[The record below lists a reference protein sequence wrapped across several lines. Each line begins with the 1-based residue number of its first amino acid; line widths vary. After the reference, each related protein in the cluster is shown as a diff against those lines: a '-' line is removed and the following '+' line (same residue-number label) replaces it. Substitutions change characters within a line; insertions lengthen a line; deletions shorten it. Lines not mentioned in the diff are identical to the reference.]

1 MGILYEKLGRVAHIT
16 LNRPEAHNAI
26 DLETAQE
33 LSNAWKDFRDDDDV
47 WIAVLTGAG
56 DKSFSSGADL
66 KSFIP
71 MLTGQVQSR
80 EQISDGGFGG
90 ITRDFECWKPI
101 IAAINGHCF
110 AGGFEI
116 MLACDFRIASENAI
130 FGQTEVR
137 WGIIPGAGGT
147 QRLPRSIPLAKA
159 MEIILMGETI
169 TAEEAYRIG
178 LINKV
183 VSQSELMNEVN
194 RWVSVLLDRGPL
206 ALRAAKQAIL
216 EGLSLP
222 LNEGMKLE
230 QQLFT
235 DLLRTE
241 DAREGPLA
249 FAQKRKPIF
258 KGK

>member
-1 MGILYEKLGRVAHIT
+1 
-16 LNRPEAHNAI
+16 
-26 DLETAQE
+26 
-33 LSNAWKDFRDDDDV
+33 
-47 WIAVLTGAG
+47 
-56 DKSFSSGADL
+56 
-66 KSFIP
+66 
-71 MLTGQVQSR
+71 
-80 EQISDGGFGG
+80 
-90 ITRDFECWKPI
+90 
-101 IAAINGHCF
+101 
-110 AGGFEI
+110 

-183 VSQSELMNEVN
+183 VSQSELMNEVD

-206 ALRAAKQAIL
+206 ALRSAKQTIL
-216 EGLSLP
+216 QGLSLP
-222 LNEGMKLE
+222 LNEEMKLE